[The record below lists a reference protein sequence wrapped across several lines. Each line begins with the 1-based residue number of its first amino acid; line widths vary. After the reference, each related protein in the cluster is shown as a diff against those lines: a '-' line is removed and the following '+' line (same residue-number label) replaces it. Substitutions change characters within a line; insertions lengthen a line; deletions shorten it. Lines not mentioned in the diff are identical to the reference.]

1 MRRAAAA
8 ALALCLAAQLASAQS
23 YEERRRRLVEKI
35 ARGPDD
41 KLGYG
46 HIAARLWL
54 REGVPAAERRL
65 RELLE
70 GEISGDMFWMFP
82 MTAISYLDRGQLSDS
97 TRALI
102 QRSWKRYY
110 PFRGDTENH
119 WLLYY
124 TSMYLMAQK
133 WPDLGGDAWFNGK
146 SSKENME
153 EARRWIDSWVRLT
166 TTKGQ
171 GEYDCTH
178 YIGVYLLPLSYLAA
192 WAEDARMR
200 KQASMMIEWV
210 TADFAAESLDGIY
223 VGAHA
228 RTDDRQVVEKWAGV
242 SSDFAWLLFGQGK
255 ETPPFGGYAVFYAMA
270 DDPEP
275 PAILRRIATDRA
287 RPYTHLEKKRTRNR
301 WRFHGE
307 LHGPVYKT
315 TYMTKD
321 YAVSSDQGGVLQ
333 PVQQHSWDVTWRLDD
348 PEGRHNTLFSLHPY
362 SGMTELEAYFTFSP
376 DFGTEAVYRSKLTYD
391 SPDKL
396 LGGSPYERI
405 AQSEDAV
412 IALYD
417 IPAGTRFPHINGFF
431 SKDLEELEEDASG
444 WIFCRGGRTWIA
456 YRPLAPYVWKPIAGG
471 GRRLFSPYLKNG
483 TVVQAASTDEFPTM
497 DAFRKAVRAL
507 RLEFALE
514 PRPRAV
520 FRTLRGR
527 TMEFVWGGTPRIDGR
542 PLDYANWPAF
552 GGPFLNAK
560 AGEPRLV
567 ITHGGVQRVLDF
579 RTLTVSEEKI
589 SAPKQAERT
598 KGD

>member
-1 MRRAAAA
+1 MKRLAALALAA
-8 ALALCLAAQLASAQS
+8 ALASQSVPAQS
-23 YEERRRRLVEKI
+23 YEQRRRHLIEKM
-35 ARGPDD
+35 ARAEDE
-41 KLGYG
+41 KLHY
-46 HIAARLWL
+46 HSIAARLWL

-65 RELLE
+65 KQLLE

-82 MTAISYLDRGQLSDS
+82 MTAIAYLDRGQLSEPA
-97 TRALI
+97 RALI
-102 QRSWKRYY
+102 RKSWKTYY

-124 TSMYLMAQK
+124 TSMYLMAQM
-133 WPDLGGDAWFNGK
+133 WPEMGGESWFNGK

-153 EARRWIDSWVRLT
+153 EARRWIESWVKLT

-192 WAEDARMR
+192 WAEDPRMK
-200 KQASMMIEWV
+200 KQASMMIEWI
-210 TADFAAESLDGIY
+210 TADFAVEDLEGIY

-228 RTDDRQVVEKWAGV
+228 RTDDRQVVEKWRGV
-242 SSDFAWLLFGQGK
+242 SADFAWLLFGQGK
-255 ETPPFGGYAVFYAMA
+255 ETPPFGGYSLYYALA
-270 DDPEP
+270 DGPEP
-275 PAILRRIATDRA
+275 PAIIRAIATDRS

-301 WRFHGE
+301 WRFHDE
-307 LHGPVYKT
+307 LHGQVYKT

-333 PVQQHSWDVTWRLDD
+333 PVQQHSWDVTWRMED

-362 SGMTELEAYFTFSP
+362 SGMVELEAYFTFSP
-376 DFGTEAVYRSKLTYD
+376 DFGTEGVWRSKTTYD

-417 IPAGTRFPHINGFF
+417 IAPGTRFPHINGFF
-431 SKDLEELEEDASG
+431 SKDLEEVVEDASG

-456 YRPLAPYVWKPIAGG
+456 YRPLAPYVWKPIEGG

-483 TVVQAASTDEFPTM
+483 TVVQAASVDEFPSL

-507 RLEFALE
+507 PLKFTLE
-514 PRPRAV
+514 PAPRV
-520 FRTLRGR
+520 EFRTLRGK
-527 TMEFVWGGTPRIDGR
+527 TIQFTYGQTPQIGGR
-542 PLDYANWPAF
+542 PLDYATWPAF
-552 GGPFLNAK
+552 GGPFLHGK
-560 AGEPRLV
+560 AGEPKLEM
-567 ITHGGVQRVLDF
+567 THGCVRRVLDF
-579 RTLTVSEEKI
+579 STLAVREDKTARTE
-589 SAPKQAERT
+589 
-598 KGD
+598 

>member
-8 ALALCLAAQLASAQS
+8 VLALCLAAQSALAQG
-23 YEERRRRLVEKI
+23 YEERRRRLIEKT
-35 ARGPDD
+35 ARVADD
-41 KLGYG
+41 RLGYG

-70 GEISGDMFWMFP
+70 GDISGDMFWMFP
-82 MTAISYLDRGQLSDS
+82 MTAISYLDRGQLSDA

-133 WPDLGGDAWFNGK
+133 WPELGGEAWFNGK

-153 EARRWIDSWVRLT
+153 EARRWIEGWVRLT
-166 TTKGQ
+166 TTRGQ

-192 WAEDARMR
+192 WAEDPRIR

-228 RTDDRQVVEKWAGV
+228 RTDDRQVVEKAAGV
-242 SSDFAWLLFGQGK
+242 SSDFAWLLFGQGR
-255 ETPPFGGYAVFYAMA
+255 ETPPYGGYAVFYAMA
-270 DDPEP
+270 DGPEP
-275 PAILRRIATDRA
+275 PEILRRIATDRS
-287 RPYTHLEKKRTRNR
+287 RPYTHFEKKRTRNR
-301 WRFHGE
+301 WRFHDE

-333 PVQQHSWDVTWRLDD
+333 PVQQHSWDVTWRLDH

-376 DFGTEAVYRSKLTYD
+376 DFGTEAVYRSKVTYD

-412 IALYD
+412 VALYD

-431 SKDLEELEEDASG
+431 SKDLEEFEEDSSG
-444 WIFCRGGRTWIA
+444 WILCRGGRAWIA
-456 YRPLAPYVWKPIAGG
+456 YRPLAPYVWKPIEGG

-483 TVVQAASTDEFPTM
+483 TVVQAASADEFPTLE
-497 DAFRKAVRAL
+497 AFRKAIRAL
-507 RLEFALE
+507 KLEFRLEPK
-514 PRPRAV
+514 PRV
-520 FRTLRGR
+520 TFRTLRGR
-527 TMEFVWGGTPRIDGR
+527 TLEFAYGETPRIDGR
-542 PLDYANWPAF
+542 PLDYAGWPAF

-567 ITHGGVQRVLDF
+567 MTHGGVRRILDF
-579 RTLTVSEEKI
+579 RTLTVLEEKI
-589 SAPKQAERT
+589 PAPKQAGRT
-598 KGD
+598 QGD

>member
-1 MRRAAAA
+1 MKRLAALAAAA
-8 ALALCLAAQLASAQS
+8 ALAWQSAAAQD
-23 YEERRRRLVEKI
+23 YEQRRRRLIEKI
-35 ARGPDD
+35 ARVEDA
-41 KLGYG
+41 KLHYAS
-46 HIAARLWL
+46 IAGRLYL
-54 REGVPAAERRL
+54 REGVPAAERKL

-70 GEISGDMFWMFP
+70 GDISGDMFWMFP
-82 MTAISYLDRGQLSDS
+82 MTAIAYLDRGQLSEEARS
-97 TRALI
+97 LI
-102 QRSWKRYY
+102 RKSWKRYY

-124 TSMYLMAQK
+124 TSMYLMAQM
-133 WPDLGGDAWFNGK
+133 WPEMGGEGWFNGK

-153 EARRWIDSWVRLT
+153 EARRWIDSWVKLT

-192 WAEDARMR
+192 WAEDPRMR

-210 TADFAAESLDGIY
+210 TADFAAESLEGIY

-228 RTDDRQVVEKWAGV
+228 RTDDRQVVEKWRGV
-242 SSDFAWLLFGQGK
+242 SADFAWLLFGQGK
-255 ETPPFGGYAVFYAMA
+255 ETPPFGGYSFYYAVA
-270 DDPEP
+270 DGPNP
-275 PAILRRIATDRA
+275 PDILHQIAKDRS

-301 WRFHGE
+301 WRFHDE
-307 LHGPVYKT
+307 LHGQVFKI

-321 YAVSSDQGGVLQ
+321 YAVGSDQGGVLQ
-333 PVQQHSWDVTWRLDD
+333 PVQQHSWDVTWREDD
-348 PEGRHNTLFSLHPY
+348 PEGKHNTLFSLHPY
-362 SGMTELEAYFTFSP
+362 SGVIELEAYFTFSP
-376 DFGTEAVYRSKLTYD
+376 DFGPEAVWRSKTTYD

-417 IPAGTRFPHINGFF
+417 IPPGTRFPHINGFF
-431 SKDLEELEEDASG
+431 SKDLEEIEEDASG

-456 YRPLAPYVWKPIAGG
+456 YRPLAPYVWKPIEGG

-483 TVVQAASTDEFPTM
+483 TVVQAASVDEFPTAE
-497 DAFRKAVRAL
+497 AFRKAVKAL

-514 PRPRAV
+514 PKPRVV
-520 FRTLRGR
+520 FRTLRGK
-527 TMEFVWGGTPRIDGR
+527 TLEFTYGEAPRIDGK

-560 AGEPRLV
+560 AGEPRLEM
-567 ITHGGVQRVLDF
+567 THGGRKRVLDF
-579 RTLTVSEEKI
+579 RTLTVTED
-589 SAPKQAERT
+589 AAERAPRRAR
-598 KGD
+598 

>member
-8 ALALCLAAQLASAQS
+8 VLALCLAAQSALAQG
-23 YEERRRRLVEKI
+23 YEERRRRLIEKT
-35 ARGPDD
+35 ARVADD
-41 KLGYG
+41 RLGYG

-70 GEISGDMFWMFP
+70 GDISGDMFWMFP
-82 MTAISYLDRGQLSDS
+82 MTAISYLDRGQLSDA

-133 WPDLGGDAWFNGK
+133 WPELGGEAWFNGK

-153 EARRWIDSWVRLT
+153 EARRWIEGWVRLT
-166 TTKGQ
+166 TTRGQ

-192 WAEDARMR
+192 WAEDPRIR

-228 RTDDRQVVEKWAGV
+228 RTDDRQVVEKAAGV
-242 SSDFAWLLFGQGK
+242 SSDFAWLLFGQGR
-255 ETPPFGGYAVFYAMA
+255 ETPPYGGYAVFYAMA
-270 DDPEP
+270 DGPEP
-275 PAILRRIATDRA
+275 PEILRRIATDRS
-287 RPYTHLEKKRTRNR
+287 RPYTHFEKKRTRNR
-301 WRFHGE
+301 WRFHDE

-333 PVQQHSWDVTWRLDD
+333 PVQQHSWDVTWRLDH

-376 DFGTEAVYRSKLTYD
+376 DFGTEAVYRSKVTYD

-412 IALYD
+412 VALYD

-431 SKDLEELEEDASG
+431 SKDLEEFEEDSSG
-444 WIFCRGGRTWIA
+444 WILCRGGRAWIA
-456 YRPLAPYVWKPIAGG
+456 YRPLAPYVWKPIEGG

-483 TVVQAASTDEFPTM
+483 TVVQAASADEFPTLE
-497 DAFRKAVRAL
+497 AFRKAIRAL
-507 RLEFALE
+507 KLEFRLEPK
-514 PRPRAV
+514 PRV
-520 FRTLRGR
+520 TFRTLRGR
-527 TMEFVWGGTPRIDGR
+527 TLEFAYGETPRIDGR
-542 PLDYANWPAF
+542 PLDYAGWPA
-552 GGPFLNAK
+552 LEA
-560 AGEPRLV
+560 R
-567 ITHGGVQRVLDF
+567 
-579 RTLTVSEEKI
+579 S
-589 SAPKQAERT
+589 
-598 KGD
+598 

>member
-1 MRRAAAA
+1 MRRLAALALAA
-8 ALALCLAAQLASAQS
+8 ALASQNVSAQD
-23 YEERRRRLVEKI
+23 YEQRRRRLIEKMARVE
-35 ARGPDD
+35 DS
-41 KLGYG
+41 KLHYAG
-46 HIAARLWL
+46 IAARLAL

-70 GEISGDMFWMFP
+70 GDVSGDMFWMFP
-82 MTAISYLDRGQLSDS
+82 MTAIAYLDRGQLSDA

-102 QRSWKRYY
+102 RKSWKTYY

-124 TSMYLMAQK
+124 TSMYLMAQM
-133 WPDLGGDAWFNGK
+133 WPEMGGEGWFNGK

-153 EARRWIDSWVRLT
+153 EARRWIESWVKLT
-166 TTKGQ
+166 TMKGQ

-192 WAEDARMR
+192 WAEDPRMK
-200 KQASMMIEWV
+200 KQASLMIEWI
-210 TADFAAESLDGIY
+210 TADFAAEDLDGVY

-228 RTDDRQVVEKWAGV
+228 RTDDRQVVEKWRGV
-242 SSDFAWLLFGQGK
+242 SADFAWLLFGQGK
-255 ETPPFGGYAVFYAMA
+255 ETPPFGGYSLYYALA
-270 DDPEP
+270 DGPEP
-275 PAILRRIATDRA
+275 PAIIRAIATDRS

-301 WRFHGE
+301 WRFHDE
-307 LHGPVYKT
+307 LHGQVYKT

-333 PVQQHSWDVTWRLDD
+333 PVQQHSWDVTWRVAD
-348 PEGRHNTLFSLHPY
+348 PEGKHNTLFSLHPY
-362 SGMTELEAYFTFSP
+362 SGMVELEAYFTFSP
-376 DFGTEAVYRSKLTYD
+376 DFGTEAVWRSKTTYD

-417 IPAGTRFPHINGFF
+417 IPPGTRFPHINGFF
-431 SKDLEELEEDASG
+431 SKDLEELVEDASG

-456 YRPLAPYVWKPIAGG
+456 YRPLAPYVWKPIEGG

-483 TVVQAASTDEFPTM
+483 TVVQAASLDEYPTL
-497 DAFRKAVRAL
+497 DAFRKAVL
-507 RLEFALE
+507 SLPLKFTLE
-514 PRPRAV
+514 PAPRV
-520 FRTLRGR
+520 EFRTLRGKAIAF
-527 TMEFVWGGTPRIDGR
+527 TYGQTPRINGR

-552 GGPFLNAK
+552 GGPFLQGR
-560 AGEPRLV
+560 AGEPRLEM
-567 ITHGGVQRVLDF
+567 THGGVRRVLDF
-579 RTLTVSEEKI
+579 NTLAVREDKMV
-589 SAPKQAERT
+589 RT
-598 KGD
+598 K

>member
-1 MRRAAAA
+1 MRRWVAVALLA
-8 ALALCLAAQLASAQS
+8 ALAAPASFAQD
-23 YEERRRRLVEKI
+23 YEQRRRRLIEKT
-35 ARGPDD
+35 ARVPDD
-41 KLGYG
+41 KMGYG

-54 REGVPAAERRL
+54 REGVPAAEKRL

-70 GEISGDMFWMFP
+70 GDISGDMFWMFP
-82 MTAISYLDRGQLSDS
+82 MTAIAYLDRGQLSDS
-97 TRALI
+97 TRALM
-102 QRSWKRYY
+102 RKSWKRYY

-124 TSMYLMAQK
+124 TSMYLMAQM
-133 WPDLGGDAWFNGK
+133 WPDLDGEGWFNGK

-178 YIGVYLLPLSYLAA
+178 YIGVYLLPLAYLAA
-192 WAEDARMR
+192 WAEEPRMK
-200 KQASMMIEWV
+200 KQAAMMIEWV

-255 ETPPFGGYAVFYAMA
+255 ETPPFGGYAPFYAMA
-270 DDPEP
+270 DGPEP
-275 PAILRRIATDRA
+275 PEILRRIATDRS
-287 RPYTHLEKKRTRNR
+287 RPYTHYEKKRTRNR
-301 WRFHGE
+301 WRFHDE

-333 PVQQHSWDVTWRLDD
+333 PVQQHSWDVTWRLED

-362 SGMTELEAYFTFSP
+362 SGMAELEAYFTFSP
-376 DFGTEAVYRSKLTYD
+376 DFGTEGVWRSKQTYD

-431 SKDLEELEEDASG
+431 SKDLEEFEEDPSG
-444 WIFCRGGRTWIA
+444 WIFVRGGRARIA
-456 YRPLAPYVWKPIAGG
+456 WRPLAPYVWKPIAGG

-483 TVVQAASTDEFPTM
+483 TVVQAASVDEFPS
-497 DAFRKAVRAL
+497 AESFRKAVRAL
-507 RLEFALE
+507 KLEFALE
-514 PRPRAV
+514 PRPRV
-520 FRTLRGR
+520 LFRTLRGKV
-527 TMEFVWGGTPRIDGR
+527 MEFAFGDTPRIDGK

-560 AGEPRLV
+560 AGEPRLEM
-567 ITHGGVQRVLDF
+567 THGGVRRVLDF
-579 RTLTVSEEKI
+579 RTLTVKEEKI
-589 SAPKQAERT
+589 AGPR
-598 KGD
+598 